1 MPASLFLTTQYAK
14 KFGRQ
19 TEYATFFQ
27 RFLPVG
33 SIPWRDHHLQ
43 TRSAFPALPRSEELS
58 RPVASAFANTS
69 PLVGMAKIRV
79 SIFDRY
85 LTGT

>member
-43 TRSAFPALPRSEELS
+43 PRSAFPALPGSMTDENDRRNRSNFSE
-58 RPVASAFANTS
+58 
-69 PLVGMAKIRV
+69 VGLALL
-79 SIFDRY
+79 D
-85 LTGT
+85 GPA